1 MYRFEISFV
10 ERSIPGLRQS
20 CILEQRAS
28 SFEFP
33 EVFVF
38 LDWCAG
44 LRPPRLKSPNHFH
57 FHGSQSYRRSL
68 LQGAPLA
75 GLLSVAFKLMVDSV
89 DFPIFTCPFCSLE
102 VDSDS
107 SFCKLHR
114 AMAGILHSWL
124 GIKFFHAGFL
134 FFMMPQIE
142 SSLECSWHC
151 RIPIWSKADPS
162 AVLIRIACTR
172 IS

>member
-1 MYRFEISFV
+1 MQSFCSRV
-10 ERSIPGLRQS
+10 VSTTTRTRRPTLLAPLLLSGRRTARLWTW
-20 CILEQRAS
+20 S
-28 SFEFP
+28 SR
-33 EVFVF
+33 
-38 LDWCAG
+38 WRTWSAG
-44 LRPPRLKSPNHFH
+44 C
-57 FHGSQSYRRSL
+57 RRSL

-142 SSLECSWHC
+142 SSLECS
-151 RIPIWSKADPS
+151 
-162 AVLIRIACTR
+162 
-172 IS
+172 